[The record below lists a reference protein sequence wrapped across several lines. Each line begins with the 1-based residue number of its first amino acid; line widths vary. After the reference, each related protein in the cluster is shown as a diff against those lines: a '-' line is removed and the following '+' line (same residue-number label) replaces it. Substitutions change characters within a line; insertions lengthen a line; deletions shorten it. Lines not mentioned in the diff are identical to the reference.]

1 MNEML
6 NELHEE
12 VAAIYR
18 WFAKEAGPGVRVREE
33 GHLARLWALID
44 QLEAQGEH

>member
-1 MNEML
+1 MNE

-18 WFAKEAGPGVRVREE
+18 WFAKEAPGVKVREE
-33 GHLARLWALID
+33 GRLASLWALID
-44 QLEAQGEH
+44 QLEAQDER

>member
-18 WFAKEAGPGVRVREE
+18 WFAKEAPGVQVREE
-33 GHLARLWALID
+33 GHLASLWALID
-44 QLEAQGEH
+44 QLEDECE

>member
-18 WFAKEAGPGVRVREE
+18 WFAREAGPTVRVREE
-33 GHLARLWALID
+33 GQLAQLWALID

>member
-18 WFAKEAGPGVRVREE
+18 WFAKEAPGVHVREE
-33 GHLARLWALID
+33 GHLAQLWALID
-44 QLEAQGEH
+44 QLEAQGER